1 MLLFTGHALAA
12 DNQMTIAVFT
22 KNRTNPAYE
31 AFRIAS
37 DQIARTTG
45 VRWSTWCRT
54 SPTTSTNRKRWWNKC

>member
-1 MLLFTGHALAA
+1 MRYLTAVMLAGLTGLLAGHALAA

-37 DQIARTTG
+37 D
-45 VRWSTWCRT
+45 
-54 SPTTSTNRKRWWNKC
+54 